1 MRTVEQ
7 FLGELEEERQYLN
20 GKDRLEVVKHYRD
33 KINIAMDYGD
43 SAQKVLAT
51 LPTPQK
57 IAEEVYASK
66 GINYLEKRKKAKR
79 RNQIFF
85 AILNSIIILILLGGF
100 ITIGYFDIYYVIRLF
115 VLIVK
120 SFSFFNF
127 IDTSL
132 LILFNL
138 SYIGILLIG
147 LIYVFDLFYIMIMHL
162 LETVLDAIFKEIKEY
177 PFMDFTLSGTI
188 EHLLKKKRLVL
199 KVLIGCGIAFVVFGI
214 SGYATKGY
222 IYRSMNNT
230 IETRQTIT
238 IDEDINTVKIPE
250 NSMFIKITTSK
261 DIDKVTFKYGSEFE
275 DDFKYNIVDGSLT
288 ITPNKTQ
295 KFDILGFLSEP
306 RQILEIILPVNTN
319 VENINLTYSDGVLDI
334 ANVNEPNLNINISGI
349 NITAAFTNTTLNSL
363 VANGTQMNLALENN
377 KINTVDVIMKS
388 GKYCGVSDNYQNIK
402 IVNNLGTIILQKATF
417 SVANIE
423 NTSGKAAIDRIDATT
438 FNYQAIRSEDYFLDT
453 YVNDFNLSVLYNSN
467 VQINRVVV
475 KNEFKIEE
483 DGAYLK
489 IDYAKCKTIIITGSS
504 TTNNLYHLGEDVSL
518 SGIETDSE
526 DYESYTK
533 YNDSAY
539 NKLAIVK
546 AETKDGRISMLS
558 GSVYSIDF
566 KLNKTSLEMATISLN
581 DAYVS
586 TSDSK
591 INLTDISG
599 KTFDLKTKGGSVVF
613 YNDSEVSK
621 ASGLVLTFDGSQ
633 TMQDIDENIKRG

>member
-1 MRTVEQ
+1 
-7 FLGELEEERQYLN
+7 
-20 GKDRLEVVKHYRD
+20 
-33 KINIAMDYGD
+33 
-43 SAQKVLAT
+43 
-51 LPTPQK
+51 
-57 IAEEVYASK
+57 
-66 GINYLEKRKKAKR
+66 
-79 RNQIFF
+79 
-85 AILNSIIILILLGGF
+85 
-100 ITIGYFDIYYVIRLF
+100 
-115 VLIVK
+115 
-120 SFSFFNF
+120 
-127 IDTSL
+127 
-132 LILFNL
+132 
-138 SYIGILLIG
+138 
-147 LIYVFDLFYIMIMHL
+147 MIMHL

-402 IVNNLGTIILQKATF
+402 IVNNLGTIILQKAT
-417 SVANIE
+417 
-423 NTSGKAAIDRIDATT
+423 
-438 FNYQAIRSEDYFLDT
+438 L
-453 YVNDFNLSVLYNSN
+453 VL
-467 VQINRVVV
+467 QI
-475 KNEFKIEE
+475 
-483 DGAYLK
+483 
-489 IDYAKCKTIIITGSS
+489 
-504 TTNNLYHLGEDVSL
+504 
-518 SGIETDSE
+518 
-526 DYESYTK
+526 
-533 YNDSAY
+533 
-539 NKLAIVK
+539 
-546 AETKDGRISMLS
+546 
-558 GSVYSIDF
+558 
-566 KLNKTSLEMATISLN
+566 
-581 DAYVS
+581 
-586 TSDSK
+586 SK
-591 INLTDISG
+591 ILQVKPQSI
-599 KTFDLKTKGGSVVF
+599 
-613 YNDSEVSK
+613 E
-621 ASGLVLTFDGSQ
+621 
-633 TMQDIDENIKRG
+633 